1 MGTEH
6 TPHASLPRDFTQGE
20 AWDCVLEVWT
30 LFPDSRDCTVGVWRQ
45 GAVWLEL

>member
-30 LFPDSRDCTVGVWRQ
+30 LFLLVGTVRWVSGGRVQ
-45 GAVWLEL
+45 YG